1 MNRRRRLPIFLE
13 LTIGSLAIII
23 AILVIYTVIQL
34 VSINFFSIDYQK
46 EQVRNRYEEI
56 NYLLSNMDVEEKDV
70 GNLISYE
77 DEFVR
82 IYKGDK
88 VEYETPSDIWKN
100 IELSSENIG
109 VKTKV
114 KYIDFEKYIVLD
126 EVVNIDGE
134 DYKIQIVRGENIF
147 HEFIESYFETF
158 IFALFIGIV
167 LSVIGAI
174 YLSKRFVG
182 RLKVLSHTMR
192 EIKVNG
198 IESRVEISESND
210 EFDKVSMVFNSMMDD
225 LQESFD
231 EQSRF
236 VSDASHELRTPLTAL
251 RGHLKMIKRW
261 GKNDKDRLEKSLDI
275 CIDETERLSKI
286 VSDLLILSRDEKDG
300 VNLTEIEPIYV
311 KPIVIDIVGHYK
323 ILKNNINFE
332 IYIESELKV
341 KILTDHLKQILII
354 FIDNAI
360 KYNNKEC
367 INIDIKLINI
377 NGKVVI
383 SVKDNGIGIPKNE
396 LQYILNRFY
405 KVDKARS
412 NTNKSF
418 GLGLSIANRI
428 VNDYKGEISIL
439 SEEGKFTEIIIK
451 I

>member
-1 MNRRRRLPIFLE
+1 MRRRKRLPIFLE

-23 AILVIYTVIQL
+23 AILVIYTIIQL

-46 EQVRNRYEEI
+46 EQVRSRYEEI
-56 NYLLSNMDVEEKDV
+56 NYLLSNIDIEEKDV

-77 DEFVR
+77 DEYIR
-82 IYKGDK
+82 IYKDAY
-88 VEYETPSDIWKN
+88 VEYETPSDIWKD
-100 IELSSENIG
+100 IELSENNVA
-109 VKTKV
+109 VKTRV
-114 KYIDFEKYIVLD
+114 KYINFEKYIVLD
-126 EVVNIDGE
+126 EVVTIGGE
-134 DYKIQIVRGENIF
+134 NYKIQIVRGENIF
-147 HEFIESYFETF
+147 HEFIQSYFETF

-251 RGHLKMIKRW
+251 QGHLKMIKRW
-261 GKNDKDRLEKSLDI
+261 GKNDKQRLEKSLDI

-286 VSDLLILSRDEKDG
+286 VSDLLILSRDEKE
-300 VNLTEIEPIYV
+300 VINLNEIESIYV
-311 KPIVIDIVGHYK
+311 KPIVSDIVEHYK
-323 ILKNNINFE
+323 ILNSNINFE
-332 IYIESELKV
+332 ISIELDLRV
-341 KILTDHLKQILII
+341 KILADHLKQILII

-360 KYNNKEC
+360 KYNNKDSAS
-367 INIDIKLINI
+367 IIIKLIEI
-377 NGKVVI
+377 NSKIII
-383 SVKDNGIGIPKNE
+383 SVKDNGMGIPKGD
-396 LQYILNRFY
+396 LPYILNRFY

>member
-1 MNRRRRLPIFLE
+1 MRRRKRLPIFLE

-23 AILVIYTVIQL
+23 AILVIYTIIQL

-46 EQVRNRYEEI
+46 EQVRSRYEEI
-56 NYLLSNMDVEEKDV
+56 NYLLSNIDIEEKDV

-77 DEFVR
+77 DEYIR
-82 IYKGDK
+82 IYKDAY
-88 VEYETPSDIWKN
+88 VEYETPSDIWKD
-100 IELSSENIG
+100 IELSENNVA
-109 VKTKV
+109 VKTRV
-114 KYIDFEKYIVLD
+114 KYINFEKYIVLD
-126 EVVNIDGE
+126 EVVTIGGE
-134 DYKIQIVRGENIF
+134 NYKIQIVRGENIF
-147 HEFIESYFETF
+147 HEFIQSYFETF

-236 VSDASHELRTPLTAL
+236 ISDASHELRTPLTAL
-251 RGHLKMIKRW
+251 QGHLKMIKRW
-261 GKNDKDRLEKSLDI
+261 GKNDKQRLEKSLDI

-286 VSDLLILSRDEKDG
+286 VSDLLILSRDEKESI
-300 VNLTEIEPIYV
+300 NLEEIELIDIEPVI
-311 KPIVIDIVGHYK
+311 IDIVDHYK
-323 ILKNNINFE
+323 ILNNSIKFG
-332 IYIESELKV
+332 ISIEPNSKV
-341 KILTDHLKQILII
+341 KILTDHIKQILII

-360 KYNNKEC
+360 KYNNKDCVE
-367 INIDIKLINI
+367 INIKLINI
-377 NGKVVI
+377 NGKAII

-396 LQYILNRFY
+396 LPYILNRFY

-412 NTNKSF
+412 NTDKSF

-428 VNDYKGEISIL
+428 VNNYKGKIIIL